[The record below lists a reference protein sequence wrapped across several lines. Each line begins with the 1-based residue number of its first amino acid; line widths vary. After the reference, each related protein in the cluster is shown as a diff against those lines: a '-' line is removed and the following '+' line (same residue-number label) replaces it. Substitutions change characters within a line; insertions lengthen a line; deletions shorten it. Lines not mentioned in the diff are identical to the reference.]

1 MKQAPIEKFQY
12 LVHLKATNP
21 HLFYR
26 LLGENIKVQ
35 KNQRHFAITILT

>member
-12 LVHLKATNP
+12 LVHLKATNQ

-26 LLGENIKVQ
+26 LLGENIKVR
-35 KNQRHFAITILT
+35 NVQRQLKITHLT